1 MDELKPGDELAV
13 TGLIQTGFHHYDMDR
28 STVLSTNA
36 PSLTSASGFEDC
48 VAKAAQNQRSSYE
61 SGCIIFDEE
70 NGLYRPSVK
79 FRVGLR

>member
-13 TGLIQTGFHHYDMDR
+13 TGMIQTGFHHYDMDR

-36 PSLTSASGFEDC
+36 PSLASTIGFEDY
-48 VAKAAQNQRSSYE
+48 VAKAAKDQGSSYE
-61 SGCIIFDEE
+61 SGCIIFDNE
-70 NGLYRPSVK
+70 NGLYWPSVK